1 MLNKTSAALAFALCG
16 FSLASPAYATAN
28 LFCEGE
34 GAWLDALMGRLI
46 VVNILGAAA
55 EIGGKVYS
63 TGPERGEGEPFVV
76 GQAFGEPNGDN
87 ILIDFV
93 DPNVERVLVGLRA
106 TWDDKLEMWSGT
118 LTSGDTSVK
127 VTCDMG

>member
-1 MLNKTSAALAFALCG
+1 MLKTFGIAAAVVLGGL
-16 FSLASPAYATAN
+16 SLASPAHATAN

-46 VVNILGAAA
+46 VVNILGAQA

-63 TGPERGEGEPFVV
+63 TGPDRGEGEPFIV

-93 DPNVERVLVGLRA
+93 DPGYGEILVGLRA
-106 TWDDKLEMWSGT
+106 IWDDKLELWTGT
-118 LTSGDTSVK
+118 MTSGDVSVN